1 MGRQPLTPPPRND
14 LFRVCRRTYERRV
27 LTSGPGRLR
36 VYYNSSEQGRMW
48 RFFENSRT
56 VNCQTR
62 FSFVPAR
69 GSPLGSHMAA
79 ARQVFMFAFSS

>member
-36 VYYNSSEQGRMW
+36 VYYNSSIGMRIGGVSP
-48 RFFENSRT
+48 FEKSNIDI
-56 VNCQTR
+56 
-62 FSFVPAR
+62 
-69 GSPLGSHMAA
+69 
-79 ARQVFMFAFSS
+79 